1 MPDETGANGEA
12 TVADTIEKVR
22 SERFPDID
30 RQLVLEILRLHAE
43 GMPSENVY
51 RQVDE
56 AIVAHTATET

>member
-12 TVADTIEKVR
+12 TVADTMEKVR